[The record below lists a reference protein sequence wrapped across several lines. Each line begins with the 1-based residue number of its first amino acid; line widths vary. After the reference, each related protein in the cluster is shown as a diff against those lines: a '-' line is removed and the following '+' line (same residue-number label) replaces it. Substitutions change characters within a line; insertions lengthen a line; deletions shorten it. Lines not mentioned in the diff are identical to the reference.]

1 LRPYLV
7 HKAGS
12 ALLCTL
18 LALACASGAHARPT
32 ERSKQKAAA
41 EARRAGVSKQLQA
54 LQAEIS
60 RTESEKEDASDAL
73 AESESAISD
82 ANRAL
87 RDLAQEQQDTNAK
100 LTSIAEEQERL
111 AKTIESQKQQLA
123 SLLRNHYVA
132 GNEDRIKLLLSGDNP
147 NRINRDLQ
155 MMAYVSKAQAR
166 LLDSLRTNLAQV
178 EANRDKVQEAKDEL
192 EEIAQDQRA
201 AKAKLEQEKAR
212 RSTLLASLSSKLS
225 GQRKQATRLEQDEK
239 RLSGLVDQLTK
250 IIHDQEVAAAA
261 ERKRQEAL
269 AAARAKAEA
278 EAKAAALARAKAERE
293 RLAQQG
299 KPGAKPVPEPE
310 PPKVV
315 EEKPAPARSE
325 PAPAVLPPAAPE
337 GAFAS
342 LRGKLV
348 APVSGQVA
356 ARFGAKRAEGAPA
369 WRGMFIKAQE
379 GTEVRAVG
387 PGRVAYAGWM
397 RSYGNLII
405 IDHGGEYLSIY
416 ANNQSLLK
424 QQGDMVKMGE
434 PIATAG
440 STGGNEESGL
450 YFELRH
456 LGKAFDPAGWVKF

>member
-1 LRPYLV
+1 LRALV
-7 HKAGS
+7 HKSGS
-12 ALLCTL
+12 ALLCAL
-18 LALACASGAHARPT
+18 LALACASPAHARPT
-32 ERSKQKAAA
+32 ERAKQKAAA
-41 EARRAGVSKQLQA
+41 EARRAGISKQLQA

-60 RTESEKEDASDAL
+60 RTESQKEDASDAL

-87 RDLAQEQQDTNAK
+87 HDLAQEQQDTNAK
-100 LTSIAEEQERL
+100 LKGISEEQERL
-111 AKTIESQKQQLA
+111 TKTIESQKQQLA

-155 MMAYVSKAQAR
+155 MMAYVSKAQAK
-166 LLDSLRTNLAQV
+166 LLDSLRANLAQV

-192 EEIAQDQRA
+192 EEIAQDQRE
-201 AKAKLEQEKAR
+201 AKSKLEQEKAR
-212 RSTLLASLSSKLS
+212 RSTLLASLSTKLS
-225 GQRKQATRLEQDEK
+225 GQRKQAGKLEQDEK

-299 KPGAKPVPEPE
+299 KPGTKPVPEPE

-315 EEKPAPARSE
+315 EEKPAPQKSE

-342 LRGKLV
+342 LRGRLV
-348 APVSGQVA
+348 APVNGKIE
-356 ARFGAKRAEGAPA
+356 ARFGAKRPEGGPA
-369 WRGMFIKAQE
+369 WKGMFIKAPE
-379 GTEVRAVG
+379 GTEVHAAG
-387 PGRVAYAGWM
+387 PGRVAYADWQRG
-397 RSYGNLII
+397 YGNLII
-405 IDHGGEYLSIY
+405 IDHGGAYLSIY

-424 QQGDMVKMGE
+424 RAGDMVKAGE

-440 STGGNEESGL
+440 NTGGNEESGVYL
-450 YFELRH
+450 ELRYQ
-456 LGKAFDPAGWVKF
+456 GKPFDPTTWIHF